1 MPSHRNPRFY
11 FDDIL
16 DAVSNIEEFTRGIS
30 FAEFETDK
38 KTLHAVLRNLE
49 IIGEACRQVPRT
61 IKSQCPQIPWQRI
74 SAMRNIIA
82 HEYFGVDVEI
92 AWKVCQK
99 DIRELEALIR
109 EIYDDIP
116 NSI

>member
-1 MPSHRNPRFY
+1 MSRRNPRFY

-30 FAEFETDK
+30 FLEFEADK

-49 IIGEACRQVPRT
+49 IIGEACRQIPRT
-61 IKSQCPQIPWQRI
+61 IKAQYPQIPWRRI
-74 SAMRNIIA
+74 SAMRNVIT
-82 HEYFGVDVEI
+82 HEYFGVDTEI

-99 DIRELEALIR
+99 DIKELEKQVR
-109 EIYDDIP
+109 EIYNDIP
-116 NSI
+116 DSL